1 MTTVAQGE
9 LAWQDEVNSSNATFL
24 AAAHG
29 IFLNYC
35 WKTGGTDPE
44 TGAALPDNLANT
56 LANLPPGRLP
66 AEVYVGV
73 DVFGRG
79 CLGGG
84 GWNTAAAVAAARAQG
99 LSVAI
104 FAPGWTWE
112 AAEGGTFMEREE
124 RFWRLLRPHL
134 WAQGPGLGGAGGGHS
149 VFSSCFGL
157 GRGPGNH
164 PAPPWANMARMAHQP
179 TLTSPAVRVVDSQ
192 EAVEPD
198 QVLALTSAG
207 QDTLPL
213 WLLHLPLAANQGL
226 LVLLLVRR
234 PGGAGGLRGVVGVR
248 LGLEG
253 GEEEVLEEVENVEE
267 EMRRRELEKDGEV
280 KEGWEQLG
288 FLTMA
293 REDRVVEKVGVRVEE
308 ALEVHLG
315 KLTMCWGTT

>member
-1 MTTVAQGE
+1 MPYFLRPYRRRGDPSGSGKA
-9 LAWQDEVNSSNATFL
+9 SSNS
-24 AAAHG
+24 
-29 IFLNYC
+29 Y
-35 WKTGGTDPE
+35 
-44 TGAALPDNLANT
+44 
-56 LANLPPGRLP
+56 
-66 AEVYVGV
+66 
-73 DVFGRG
+73 
-79 CLGGG
+79 
-84 GWNTAAAVAAARAQG
+84 
-99 LSVAI
+99 
-104 FAPGWTWE
+104 
-112 AAEGGTFMEREE
+112 
-124 RFWRLLRPHL
+124 
-134 WAQGPGLGGAGGGHS
+134 
-149 VFSSCFGL
+149 
-157 GRGPGNH
+157 GNH

-315 KLTMCWGTT
+315 KLTMCWGNT